1 MRIFALT
8 VAALLFTAPAAF
20 ACSCAPDDN
29 GAAAQQILSDPSYSV
44 ADVTVRGFNTHNGQS
59 MLQINSIRHGNL
71 MARDIRAKF
80 DSQSSCGVVPSQK
93 QMTLIIHN
101 DADGRYSI
109 AGQCATFAVLK
120 HLKVSQ

>member
-1 MRIFALT
+1 MRLFALT
-8 VAALLFTAPAAF
+8 FAAILFAAPAAF
-20 ACSCAPDDN
+20 ACSCAPDDS
-29 GAAAQQILSDPSYSV
+29 AAAQQILSNPSYSV

-109 AGQCATFAVLK
+109 AGQCATMAVLK
-120 HLKVSQ
+120 HLKVGQ